1 MYVCEFC
8 FVSVRREIY
17 TDHLV
22 LEHRQPAPVGWQRT
36 SWAEQSKW
44 VYTDGEIIGV
54 GEDHKEV
61 ANGK

>member
-1 MYVCEFC
+1 MFVCEFC
-8 FVSVRREIY
+8 FTAVRRAVY
-17 TDHLV
+17 TDHIV
-22 LEHRQPAPVGWQRT
+22 LEHNQPAPEGWSVTKYQ
-36 SWAEQSKW
+36 EQSKW

>member
-1 MYVCEFC
+1 
-8 FVSVRREIY
+8 
-17 TDHLV
+17 V
-22 LEHRQPAPVGWQRT
+22 LEHNQPAPEGWQVT
-36 SWAEQSKW
+36 KYQEQSKW